1 MEIRERE
8 KERKLMFEKYSN
20 ICVLLFYEI
29 LGKLKEEIDL
39 LQVVLKICIKNSKNV
54 LIVTNKYIPFFF
66 GNSCKFKKYR
76 FS

>member
-54 LIVTNKYIPFFF
+54 LIVTNKYISFFW
-66 GNSCKFKKYR
+66 KFW
-76 FS
+76 